1 MSATSPLVQPW
12 LTVVG
17 LGEDGR
23 DGLSPAAN
31 NALAQAAL
39 VVGGARHLA
48 LVAPLGCE
56 TLAWP
61 SPMDQAY
68 APILARRGEKV
79 VVLASGDPF
88 FYGVGS
94 VLARFIP
101 AEEMTCLPAP
111 SAFSLVA
118 SRLGWA
124 QQDCALV
131 TLHGRPLERIIPDL
145 FDGAKIIALSWDGA
159 TPGKLATL
167 LTERGFGASRLTIC
181 EHLGGPREKV
191 RARVARNFALDDVDA
206 LNTIAVDL
214 VADRDAKI
222 LSRAP
227 GLPDHFFEH
236 DGQITKAEIR
246 ALTLSAL
253 APRRGELLWDIGA
266 GSGSVAIEFLLAEE
280 RASAIAVEV
289 NRERAARIRRN
300 ALALGT
306 PQLQVVEGRA
316 PEALRELPRP
326 QKIFVGGG
334 VTAAGVLDA
343 ALEALA
349 PGGRLVANGVTLE
362 TQALLI
368 ARHGALGGDLI
379 SAQVSRAE
387 KLGSFFALRPAL
399 PIAQWSFDKPC

>member
-1 MSATSPLVQPW
+1 MSATSLAGPW
-12 LTVVG
+12 LTLIG

-31 NALAQAAL
+31 AALAQATL

-48 LVAPLGCE
+48 LVAPLACE
-56 TLAWP
+56 TRAWP

-68 APILARRGEKV
+68 PQILARRGEKV

-94 VLARFIP
+94 VLARFIS
-101 AEEMTCLPAP
+101 AEEMSCLPAP

-131 TLHGRPLERIIPDL
+131 TLHGRPLERIIPHL
-145 FDGAKIIALSWDGA
+145 FDNAKIIALSWDGA
-159 TPGKLATL
+159 TPGKLAAL
-167 LTERGFGASRLTIC
+167 LARHGFGASRLTIC
-181 EHLGGPREKV
+181 ENLGGPREKL
-191 RARVARNFALDDVDA
+191 RAVLARDFTLEDVAA
-206 LNTIAVDL
+206 LNTIALDL

-227 GLPDHFFEH
+227 GLPDAFFEH

-253 APRRGELLWDIGA
+253 APRKGELLWDIGA
-266 GSGSVAIEFLLAEE
+266 GSGSVAIEFLLADEKN
-280 RASAIAVEV
+280 AAIAIEA
-289 NRERAARIRRN
+289 NAERAARIHRN

-306 PQLQVVEGRA
+306 PHLQVIEGRA
-316 PEALRELPRP
+316 PEALRDLPRP
-326 QKIFVGGG
+326 QKIFIGGG
-334 VTAAGVLDA
+334 VTAPGLLDA
-343 ALEALA
+343 ALDALA

-379 SAQVSRAE
+379 SAQISRAE
-387 KLGSFFALRPAL
+387 KLGGFFALRPAL
-399 PIAQWSFDKPC
+399 PIVQWTFDKPC

>member
-1 MSATSPLVQPW
+1 MSATSPAEPW
-12 LTVVG
+12 LTLVG

-31 NALAQAAL
+31 KALAQAAV
-39 VVGGARHLA
+39 VVGGRRHLA
-48 LVAPLGCE
+48 LAAPLTCE
-56 TLAWP
+56 TVAWP
-61 SPMDQAY
+61 SPMDLAY
-68 APILARRGEKV
+68 SQIMARRGEKV

-101 AEEMTCLPAP
+101 AGEMACLPAP

-131 TLHGRPLERIIPDL
+131 TLHGRPLEKIIPQL

-159 TPGKLATL
+159 TPGKLAAL
-167 LTERGFGASRLTIC
+167 LIQRGFGATRLTIC

-191 RARVARNFALDDVDA
+191 RAVLASDFALDDVEA
-206 LNTIAVDL
+206 LNTIALDL

-246 ALTLSAL
+246 TLTLSAL

-266 GSGSVAIEFLLAEE
+266 GSGSVAIEFLLADE
-280 RASAIAVEV
+280 RASAIAIEA
-289 NRERAARIRRN
+289 NKERAARIRRN

-306 PQLQVVEGRA
+306 PQLQVIEGRA

-326 QKIFVGGG
+326 QKIFIGGG
-334 VTAAGVLDA
+334 VTTAGVLDA
-343 ALEALA
+343 ALQALA

-368 ARHGALGGDLI
+368 ARHCALGGDLI

-387 KLGSFFALRPAL
+387 KLGGFFALRPAL
-399 PIAQWSFDKPC
+399 PIVQWSYDKPC

>member
-1 MSATSPLVQPW
+1 MSATSPAGPW
-12 LTVVG
+12 LTLIG

-31 NALAQAAL
+31 AALAQAAL

-48 LVAPLGCE
+48 LAAPFACE

-61 SPMDQAY
+61 SPMDEAY
-68 APILARRGEKV
+68 PHILARRGEKV

-94 VLARFIP
+94 VLARAIP
-101 AEEMTCLPAP
+101 AAEMTCLPAP

-118 SRLGWA
+118 ARLGWA
-124 QQDCALV
+124 QQDCTLV
-131 TLHGRPLERIIPDL
+131 TLHGRPLERIIPHL

-159 TPGKLATL
+159 TPGKLAAL
-167 LTERGFGASRLTIC
+167 LTQRGFGASRLTIC
-181 EHLGGPREKV
+181 ESLGGPREKL
-191 RARVARNFALDDVDA
+191 RAVLARDIALEDIAA
-206 LNTIAVDL
+206 LNTIALDL

-227 GLPDHFFEH
+227 GLPDAFFEH

-253 APRRGELLWDIGA
+253 APRKGELLWDIGA
-266 GSGSVAIEFLLAEE
+266 GSGSVAIEFLLADEKN
-280 RASAIAVEV
+280 AAFAIEA
-289 NRERAARIRRN
+289 NAERAARIRRN

-306 PQLQVVEGRA
+306 PQLHVVEGRA
-316 PEALRELPRP
+316 PEALRDLARP
-326 QKIFVGGG
+326 QKIFIGGG
-334 VTAAGVLDA
+334 VTAPGVLDA
-343 ALEALA
+343 ALDALA

-379 SAQVSRAE
+379 SAQISRAE
-387 KLGSFFALRPAL
+387 RLGGFFALRPAL
-399 PIAQWSFDKPC
+399 PILQWTFDKPC

>member
-1 MSATSPLVQPW
+1 MSAASPAGPW
-12 LTVVG
+12 LTLIG

-23 DGLSPAAN
+23 EGLSPAAN
-31 NALAQAAL
+31 AALAQAAL

-61 SPMDQAY
+61 SPMDEAY
-68 APILARRGEKV
+68 TQILARRGEKV

-101 AEEMTCLPAP
+101 AEEMSCLPAP

-124 QQDCALV
+124 QQDCALM
-131 TLHGRPLERIIPDL
+131 TLHGRPLERIIPRL

-159 TPGKLATL
+159 TPGNLAAL
-167 LTERGFGASRLTIC
+167 LSRRGFGASRLTIC
-181 EHLGGPREKV
+181 ENLGGPRERV
-191 RARVARNFALDDVDA
+191 RAVLARDFGFDDVVA
-206 LNTIAVDL
+206 LNTIALDL

-227 GLPDHFFEH
+227 GLPDNFFEH

-266 GSGSVAIEFLLAEE
+266 GSGSVAIEFLLADEKN
-280 RASAIAVEV
+280 AAIAIEA
-289 NRERAARIRRN
+289 NAARAARIRRN

-306 PQLQVVEGRA
+306 PHLQVIEGRA
-316 PEALRELPRP
+316 PEAFRDLARP
-326 QKIFVGGG
+326 QKIFIGGG
-334 VTAAGVLDA
+334 VTAPGLLDA
-343 ALEALA
+343 ALSVLA

-379 SAQVSRAE
+379 SAQISRAE
-387 KLGSFFALRPAL
+387 KLGGFFALRPAL
-399 PIAQWSFDKPC
+399 PIAQWTFDKPC

>member
-1 MSATSPLVQPW
+1 MSATSPQPAW
-12 LTVVG
+12 LTLVG

-31 NALAQAAL
+31 AALAQAAL

-48 LVAPLGCE
+48 LAAPFGCE

-61 SPMDQAY
+61 SPMDLAFPQ
-68 APILARRGEKV
+68 ILARRGEKV

-88 FYGVGS
+88 FYGIGS

-131 TLHGRPLERIIPDL
+131 TLHGRPLEKIIPHL

-159 TPGKLATL
+159 TPGKLAAL
-167 LTERGFGASRLTIC
+167 LTQRGLGASRLTIC
-181 EHLGGPREKV
+181 EHLGGPREKL
-191 RARVARNFALDDVDA
+191 RASVAHHFALDDVNA
-206 LNTIAVDL
+206 LNTIALDL
-214 VADRDAKI
+214 VADRDARI
-222 LSRAP
+222 VSRAP
-227 GLPDHFFEH
+227 GLPDVFFEN

-266 GSGSVAIEFLLAEE
+266 GSGSVAIEFLLTDEKN
-280 RASAIAVEV
+280 SAIAIEA
-289 NRERAARIRRN
+289 NGERAARIRRN

-306 PQLQVVEGRA
+306 PHLQVVEGRA
-316 PEALRELPRP
+316 PEALRHLPCP
-326 QKIFVGGG
+326 QKIFIGGG
-334 VTAAGVLDA
+334 VTKAGVLDA

-349 PGGRLVANGVTLE
+349 PGGKLVANGVTLE

-368 ARHGALGGDLI
+368 ARHGALGGELM
-379 SAQVSRAE
+379 SAQISRAE
-387 KLGSFFALRPAL
+387 KLGGFFAMRPAL
-399 PIAQWSFDKPC
+399 PILQWSFDKPC

>member
-1 MSATSPLVQPW
+1 LI
-12 LTVVG
+12 G

-31 NALAQAAL
+31 AALAQAAL

-48 LVAPLGCE
+48 LAAPLGCE

-68 APILARRGEKV
+68 PHILARRGDKV
-79 VVLASGDPF
+79 VVLATGDPF

-101 AEEMTCLPAP
+101 AAEMTCLPAP

-131 TLHGRPLERIIPDL
+131 TLHGRPLERIIPHL
-145 FDGAKIIALSWDGA
+145 FDNAKIIALSWDGA
-159 TPGKLATL
+159 TPGKLAAL
-167 LTERGFGASRLTIC
+167 LTRRGFGASRLTIC
-181 EHLGGPREKV
+181 ENLGGPRKKI
-191 RARVARNFALDDVDA
+191 RAVVADDFALADITA
-206 LNTIAVDL
+206 LNTIALDL
-214 VADRDAKI
+214 VADRGAKI

-253 APRRGELLWDIGA
+253 APRRGEMLWDIGA

-280 RASAIAVEV
+280 NNSAIAIEA
-289 NRERAARIRRN
+289 NAERVARIRRN
-300 ALALGT
+300 ALALGV
-306 PQLQVVEGRA
+306 PHLQVIEGRA
-316 PEALRELPRP
+316 PEALCDLPRP
-326 QKIFVGGG
+326 QKIFIGGG
-334 VTAAGVLDA
+334 VTAPGLLDA
-343 ALEALA
+343 ALDALA

-368 ARHGALGGDLI
+368 ARRGALGGDLI
-379 SAQVSRAE
+379 SAQISRAE
-387 KLGSFFALRPAL
+387 KLGGFFALRPAL
-399 PIAQWSFDKPC
+399 PIVQWTFDKPC

>member
-1 MSATSPLVQPW
+1 MSAGPW
-12 LTVVG
+12 LTLVG

-23 DGLSPAAN
+23 AGLSPAAN
-31 NALAQAAL
+31 EALAQAAL

-48 LVAPLGCE
+48 LAAPLAAE

-61 SPMDQAY
+61 SPMDRAY
-68 APILARRGEKV
+68 PQILARRGEKV

-94 VLARFIP
+94 VLARLIP

-118 SRLGWA
+118 ARLGWA

-131 TLHGRPLERIIPDL
+131 TLHGRPLERIIPHL
-145 FDGAKIIALSWDGA
+145 SDGAKIIALSWDA
-159 TPGKLATL
+159 TTPQKLAAL
-167 LTERGFGASRLTIC
+167 LTERGFSASRLTVC
-181 EHLGGPREKV
+181 EHLGGPCERV
-191 RARVARNFALDDVDA
+191 RATVARDFSLSDVEA
-206 LNTIAVDL
+206 LNTIALDL
-214 VADRDAKI
+214 IASRDAKI

-227 GLPDHFFEH
+227 GLPDDFFEH

-266 GSGSVAIEFLLAEE
+266 GSGSMAIEFLLADEKNV
-280 RASAIAVEV
+280 AIAIEA
-289 NRERAARIRRN
+289 NEERAARIRRN

-316 PEALRELPRP
+316 PEALRDLKRP
-326 QKIFVGGG
+326 HKIFVGGG
-334 VTAAGVLDA
+334 ATAPGVLDS
-343 ALEALA
+343 ALDALA
-349 PGGRLVANGVTLE
+349 PGGRLVVNGVTLE
-362 TQALLI
+362 TQALLV
-368 ARHGALGGDLI
+368 ARHGALGGALL
-379 SAQVSRAE
+379 SAQIGRAE
-387 KLGSFFALRPAL
+387 KLGGFSALRQAL
-399 PIAQWSFDKPC
+399 PILQWTYDKPW

>member
-1 MSATSPLVQPW
+1 MSATFPPGPW
-12 LTVVG
+12 LTLIG

-23 DGLSPAAN
+23 AGLSPAAN
-31 NALAQAAL
+31 EALAQAAL

-48 LVAPLGCE
+48 LAAPHACE

-61 SPMDQAY
+61 SPMEGAY
-68 APILARRGEKV
+68 PQILARRGEKV

-94 VLARFIP
+94 VLARFIA
-101 AEEMTCLPAP
+101 AEEMTCFASP

-124 QQDCALV
+124 LQDCALV
-131 TLHGRPLERIIPDL
+131 TLHGRPLERIIPHL
-145 FDGAKIIALSWDGA
+145 FDGARIIALSWDGA
-159 TPGKLATL
+159 TPQKLATL
-167 LTERGFGASRLTIC
+167 LARRGFGASRLTIC
-181 EHLGGPREKV
+181 ENLGGPRERV
-191 RARVARNFALDDVDA
+191 RASVARDYSLGEVDA
-206 LNTIAVDL
+206 LNTIALDL
-214 VADRDAKI
+214 VADGGARI

-227 GLPDHFFEH
+227 GLPDEFFEH

-266 GSGSVAIEFLLAEE
+266 GSGSVAIEFLLADEKN
-280 RASAIAVEV
+280 SAIAIEA
-289 NRERAARIRRN
+289 NAERAARIRRN

-316 PEALRELPRP
+316 PDALRDLKRP

-334 VTAAGVLDA
+334 VTAPGVLDA
-343 ALEALA
+343 ALDALA

-368 ARHGALGGDLI
+368 ARHGDLGGDLI
-379 SAQVSRAE
+379 SAQISRAQQ
-387 KLGSFFALRPAL
+387 LGGFFALRPAL
-399 PIAQWSFDKPC
+399 PILQWTFDKPC

>member
-1 MSATSPLVQPW
+1 MSATSPAGPW
-12 LTVVG
+12 LTLIG

-31 NALAQAAL
+31 KALAQAAL

-48 LVAPLGCE
+48 LAAPFACE

-68 APILARRGEKV
+68 PQILARRGEKV

-101 AEEMTCLPAP
+101 AAEMTCLPAP

-131 TLHGRPLERIIPDL
+131 TLHGRPLEKIIPHL

-159 TPGKLATL
+159 TPGKLAAL
-167 LTERGFGASRLTIC
+167 LDATRLRRLASDHLRN
-181 EHLGGPREKV
+181 LGGPREKV
-191 RARVARNFALDDVDA
+191 RAVLARDFALDDVEA
-206 LNTIAVDL
+206 LNTIALDL

-227 GLPDHFFEH
+227 GLPDHFSSM
-236 DGQITKAEIR
+236 TAR
-246 ALTLSAL
+246 S
-253 APRRGELLWDIGA
+253 PRRK
-266 GSGSVAIEFLLAEE
+266 
-280 RASAIAVEV
+280 SA
-289 NRERAARIRRN
+289 R
-300 ALALGT
+300 
-306 PQLQVVEGRA
+306 
-316 PEALRELPRP
+316 
-326 QKIFVGGG
+326 
-334 VTAAGVLDA
+334 
-343 ALEALA
+343 
-349 PGGRLVANGVTLE
+349 
-362 TQALLI
+362 
-368 ARHGALGGDLI
+368 
-379 SAQVSRAE
+379 
-387 KLGSFFALRPAL
+387 
-399 PIAQWSFDKPC
+399 